1 MLGSCNDPTDL
12 AGMSDEDVERFFLN
26 RKLTPPLCLWG
37 WASPTF
43 SILLT
48 KFLSIIS
55 DFGRVGFGLEDFG
68 TSCSRD
74 LLFQNPIRL
83 LSLDMIMIY
92 WCLSL
97 SLYIN
102 YIYLEWYSLV
112 HIQLLKR
119 FWTSSFLVEFR
130 LQNPLVIS
138 PFTCHLIKKSELV
151 SWMEKYLYIFLI
163 LKKGLKTL
171 QWRSLL

>member
-1 MLGSCNDPTDL
+1 MLVSCNDPTDL

-26 RKLTPPLCLWG
+26 RKLTPPRCLWG

-138 PFTCHLIKKSELV
+138 AFHLSPNKLN
-151 SWMEKYLYIFLI
+151 
-163 LKKGLKTL
+163 
-171 QWRSLL
+171 